1 MFLILYEIDPIN
13 QNRSILNR
21 KNFLFNYEKGNL
33 KKTYSTE
40 ENLNKV
46 LEITKK
52 LKTEIEK
59 DLNNISLN
67 NNFKDLIDED
77 FDKIGK
83 YLYELCFV
91 KKKYDDEFLKFLL
104 LLNEK
109 YKNNHELSF
118 LIRFLMDK
126 CQSEIFFKVLL
137 YNRLLKEIYCENT
150 QLSDYDF
157 FFHNPNFSIYKNK
170 FNSLINVLDHLIK
183 KFYLNSPAY
192 KNYELQ
198 FDAEDTVAPI
208 LKQISYCYFYDKFK
222 RKFYCDP
229 SVCRDDEKSIKT
241 IKQELKDKYIG
252 TERWINQYNLYKNT
266 KLIFKNSAVKVFREF
281 SPPSMGRQRLDVYFE
296 INDQKIAFEY
306 QGEQHYKSVSFFGG
320 DNGFKK
326 RLELDKR
333 KKNICKKLNIKLI
346 KFKHTDSVSINSIIK
361 IMHVRNIKLDGVVY
375 T

>member
-1 MFLILYEIDPIN
+1 MFLILYEIDPIY

-21 KNFLFNYEKGNL
+21 RNFLFNYEKGNFRT
-33 KKTYSTE
+33 TYSTE

-46 LEITKK
+46 LKITRK

-67 NNFKDLIDED
+67 KDFEDLIDKD

-83 YLYELCFV
+83 YLYELCFA

-109 YKNNHELSF
+109 YQNNHELSF

-126 CQSEIFFKVLL
+126 CESEIFFKVLL
-137 YNRLLKEIYCENT
+137 YNLLLKEIYCRNT

-157 FFHNPNFSIYKNK
+157 FFHNSNFNKYKNK
-170 FNSLINVLDHLIK
+170 FNSLINVLDHRIK
-183 KFYLNSPAY
+183 KFYLNSSGY
-192 KNYELQ
+192 KNIELQ
-198 FDAEDTVAPI
+198 FDAEDAVSPI
-208 LKQISYCYFYDKFK
+208 LKQISYCYFYDKFR
-222 RKFYCDP
+222 RKFYSEP
-229 SVCRDDEKSIKT
+229 SIWRDDEKSIKT
-241 IKQELKDKYIG
+241 INQELKDKYIG

-281 SPPSMGRQRLDVYFE
+281 SPFSMGRQRLDVYFE

-306 QGEQHYKSVSFFGG
+306 QGEQHYKPVSFFGG
-320 DNGFKK
+320 DNGFQK

-333 KKNICKKLNIKLI
+333 KKDICKKLNIKLI
-346 KFKHTDSVSINSIIK
+346 KFKYTDSVSINSIIK
-361 IMHVRNIKLDGVVY
+361 RMHVRNIKLDSVVY